1 MQWFI
6 NALREHVELA
16 LFLSLAVGY
25 VLGKIRIGGF
35 QVGSVLGTLVAG
47 LLIGQIGV
55 TVPGAM
61 RTVFF
66 LMFLFAIG
74 YRIGPQFFRSL
85 RSSALPQVV
94 LSTLLC
100 ATGLGLTW
108 VMAKVAG
115 LDAGTAAGMHAGALT
130 SSGTIGTATEA
141 IGTLGLPG
149 RAARLVNNVAAGYA
163 VAYLFGMV
171 LVVILLPRLR
181 PF

>member
-6 NALREHVELA
+6 DALREHVELA

-47 LLIGQIGV
+47 LLIGQVGV
-55 TVPGAM
+55 TVPAAM

-108 VMAKVAG
+108 VMAPMAPRYSNRS
-115 LDAGTAAGMHAGALT
+115 T
-130 SSGTIGTATEA
+130 STPCPRPRSRMAFRA
-141 IGTLGLPG
+141 IS
-149 RAARLVNNVAAGYA
+149 
-163 VAYLFGMV
+163 MV
-171 LVVILLPRLR
+171 TSPRSSWCQG
-181 PF
+181 